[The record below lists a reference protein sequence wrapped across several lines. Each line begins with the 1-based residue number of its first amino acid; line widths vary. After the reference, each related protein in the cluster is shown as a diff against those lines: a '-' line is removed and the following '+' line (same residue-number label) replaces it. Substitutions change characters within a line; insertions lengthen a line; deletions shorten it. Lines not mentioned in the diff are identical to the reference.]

1 MPTEAKKA
9 GNARHVAKLD
19 QIKLQPYKEEGERI
33 RVAAAE
39 AGMSLQAYVLEAV
52 RKEMT
57 HSPMRHRAIPDLFG
71 ASQWEEQSE
80 LLEEEEPSASGTD
93 QESRTFR
100 GEDQGPCKFSIKIP
114 KDLYLEL
121 QKTLIWTRQRPDA
134 FVMAALELYTV
145 FKREGLSTAQ
155 VQAAAQEAGLSVSG
169 WLIEAIRAMLYL

>member
-52 RKEMT
+52 RKEMS

-71 ASQWEEQSE
+71 ASQWEERS
-80 LLEEEEPSASGTD
+80 EEEDDDEPSSRTD
-93 QESRTFR
+93 REPRTFR
-100 GEDQGPCKFSIKIP
+100 GEDLGPCKFSIRIP
-114 KDLYLEL
+114 KELYLEL
-121 QKTLIWTRQRPDA
+121 QKTMIWTRQRPDA

-155 VQAAAQEAGLSVSG
+155 IQAAAEEAGLSVSG

>member
-71 ASQWEEQSE
+71 ASQWEERSE
-80 LLEEEEPSASGTD
+80 EEEEPSTFRTD
-93 QESRTFR
+93 GEPRTFR

-114 KDLYLEL
+114 KELYLEL

-155 VQAAAQEAGLSVSG
+155 IQAAAQEAGLSVSG